1 VVAALHGQIDVLNTL
16 IVCAANV
23 GASDKRQQSPL
34 FEAAMYELLKAI
46 EVCIQHANDQ
56 SFTVSDKRGRS
67 FWHLLFLFG
76 SRSEIAFAAN
86 IPATVFASDAK
97 YRRDDLIRT
106 PLHYACMK
114 RNTWILTVGWRP
126 LAKEFVQEFS
136 DSHINKQDSFGRT
149 ALHYAAMTGSTKLI
163 DFLKTRKADDTVGD
177 MIRLEITFNILSM
190 ITEICVTIIRETFL
204 ACD

>member
-1 VVAALHGQIDVLNTL
+1 MVAALHRQIDVLNTL
-16 IVCAANV
+16 IVRAANV

-34 FEAAMYELLKAI
+34 F
-46 EVCIQHANDQ
+46 DQ

-177 MIRLEITFNILSM
+177 SF
-190 ITEICVTIIRETFL
+190 
-204 ACD
+204 